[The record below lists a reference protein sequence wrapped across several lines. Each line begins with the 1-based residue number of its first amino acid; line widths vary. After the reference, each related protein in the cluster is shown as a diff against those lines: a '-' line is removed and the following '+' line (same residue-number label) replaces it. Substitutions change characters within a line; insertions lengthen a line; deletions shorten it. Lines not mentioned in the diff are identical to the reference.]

1 MLYGVDFLDHVYSVK
16 LFNLY
21 LKNNQYKNII
31 HLSEKIC
38 EPVHVILKIIIN
50 AIVFFLFFIFF

>member
-31 HLSEKIC
+31 HLSEKY
-38 EPVHVILKIIIN
+38 VN
-50 AIVFFLFFIFF
+50 QFMLF

>member
-16 LFNLY
+16 LSNLY

-31 HLSEKIC
+31 HLSEKY
-38 EPVHVILKIIIN
+38 VN
-50 AIVFFLFFIFF
+50 QFMLF